1 MERLKTISQWFTTT
15 AFALP
20 ALGTFG
26 SAGRSLVR
34 GPGINDW
41 DVSFI
46 KKTQLRERVALQFRA
61 EFFNLFNHTQFSGV
75 GTGFGSA
82 TFGQVTSARNPRV
95 SQLALRLTF

>member
-1 MERLKTISQWFTTT
+1 MTLSKWFTTT

-26 SAGRSLVR
+26 NAGRSLVR
-34 GPGINDW
+34 APGINDW

-61 EFFNLFNHTQFSGV
+61 EFFNLFNHSQFSGV
-75 GTGFGSA
+75 GTGLGSA